1 MIKIRIQVEEMHVYY
16 YIAKKLISSA
26 KLGFMGFM
34 SSSEEKLI
42 NNIYH
47 AKDADEINDLSR
59 KLFDKLED
67 EKTELKLNTS
77 HDNLRNIEELIGEAV
92 GYTNNL
98 LFKAEVLEN
107 VSKTLKNDLTTH
119 EKIMLCVDK
128 ISQAKRILMGLSPD
142 ERKNILD
149 GKGFEIKPKKKK
161 DKVKAVDEENVEN
174 VTEVELEVQEIESSE
189 EVSNDNN
196 TDTFGSDIEESDN
209 SNKAFTAQDM
219 PSTPIEHYMVD
230 KPTNSDQSLIDKKL
244 EKIEEEA
251 EVLDW
256 DEEEVVDTK
265 VEDEITY
272 EDVDNAINEAI
283 SSDEVIEE
291 VNDDAAIVYGDD
303 DNKEDNSEEF
313 EEIILDVEVEEVTPE
328 VVEEEQ
334 FEEIEL
340 DVEIEDE
347 SIPEVVDDE
356 QFEEVVLDVEVE
368 DESEQ
373 EEVDDSIELDVE
385 VELPAINM
393 SSQGESSSLFD
404 IDLEPPM
411 VYPSE
416 ETVDNDIVQ
425 ENTDYAVPEIFKII
439 ERDGVEV
446 DEDIK

>member
-128 ISQAKRILMGLSPD
+128 ISQAKRVLMGLSPE

-174 VTEVELEVQEIESSE
+174 VTEVELEVQETTSSE
-189 EVSNDNN
+189 EISDDNN
-196 TDTFGSDIEESDN
+196 TDTFGSDIDEYDN
-209 SNKAFTAQDM
+209 RNKTFTAQDM

-230 KPTNSDQSLIDKKL
+230 KPINSEQSLIDKKL

-272 EDVDNAINEAI
+272 EDVDNAINESI
-283 SSDEVIEE
+283 SSDEIIEE
-291 VNDDAAIVYGDD
+291 VNSDASIVYGDD
-303 DNKEDNSEEF
+303 ENKEDNSEEF
-313 EEIILDVEVEEVTPE
+313 EEIILDVEIEEEVTPE
-328 VVEEEQ
+328 V
-334 FEEIEL
+334 I
-340 DVEIEDE
+340 
-347 SIPEVVDDE
+347 DDE
-356 QFEEVVLDVEVE
+356 QFEEIVLDVEVE
-368 DESEQ
+368 EEFEQ

-393 SSQGESSSLFD
+393 SSQGESTSLFD
-404 IDLEPPM
+404 SDLEPPM
-411 VYPSE
+411 VYPAE
-416 ETVDNDIVQ
+416 ETIANDIVQ

>member
-77 HDNLRNIEELIGEAV
+77 HDNLRNVEELIGEAV

-128 ISQAKRILMGLSPD
+128 ISQAKRVLMGLSPE

-174 VTEVELEVQEIESSE
+174 VTEVELEVQETNSSE
-189 EVSNDNN
+189 DISDDNN
-196 TDTFGSDIEESDN
+196 TDTFGSDIDEFDN
-209 SNKAFTAQDM
+209 SNKTFTAQDM

-230 KPTNSDQSLIDKKL
+230 KPINSDQSLIDKKL

-272 EDVDNAINEAI
+272 EDVENAINESI
-283 SSDEVIEE
+283 SSDVIIEE
-291 VNDDAAIVYGDD
+291 VNSDASIVYGDD
-303 DNKEDNSEEF
+303 ENKEDNSEEF
-313 EEIILDVEVEEVTPE
+313 EEIILDVEIEEEV
-328 VVEEEQ
+328 
-334 FEEIEL
+334 
-340 DVEIEDE
+340 
-347 SIPEVVDDE
+347 IPEVVDDE
-356 QFEEVVLDVEVE
+356 QFEEIVLDVEVE
-368 DESEQ
+368 EEVEQ

-393 SSQGESSSLFD
+393 SSQGESTSLFD

-411 VYPSE
+411 IYPAE
-416 ETVDNDIVQ
+416 EIVTNNIVQ

>member
-128 ISQAKRILMGLSPD
+128 ISQAKRVLMGLSPE

-174 VTEVELEVQEIESSE
+174 VTEVELEVQETNSSE
-189 EVSNDNN
+189 EISDDNN
-196 TDTFGSDIEESDN
+196 TDTFGSDIDEYDN
-209 SNKAFTAQDM
+209 RNKTFTAQDM

-230 KPTNSDQSLIDKKL
+230 KPINSEQSLIDKKL

-272 EDVDNAINEAI
+272 EDVDNAINESI
-283 SSDEVIEE
+283 SSDEIIEE
-291 VNDDAAIVYGDD
+291 VNSDASIVYGDD
-303 DNKEDNSEEF
+303 ENKEDNSEEF
-313 EEIILDVEVEEVTPE
+313 EEIILDVEIEEEVTPE
-328 VVEEEQ
+328 V
-334 FEEIEL
+334 I
-340 DVEIEDE
+340 
-347 SIPEVVDDE
+347 DDE
-356 QFEEVVLDVEVE
+356 QFEEIVLDVEVE
-368 DESEQ
+368 EEFEQ

-393 SSQGESSSLFD
+393 SSQGESTSLFD
-404 IDLEPPM
+404 SDLEPPM
-411 VYPSE
+411 VYPAE
-416 ETVDNDIVQ
+416 ETIANDIVQ